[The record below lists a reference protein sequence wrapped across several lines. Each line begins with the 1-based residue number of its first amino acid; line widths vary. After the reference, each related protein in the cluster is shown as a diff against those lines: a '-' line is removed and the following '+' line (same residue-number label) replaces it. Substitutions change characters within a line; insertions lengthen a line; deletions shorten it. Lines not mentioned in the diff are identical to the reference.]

1 LFVCWKERA
10 QNKEEK
16 KNMTS
21 ITTTTTTADN
31 DDDNKTKQSSTI
43 TTSNKL
49 QRVLSI
55 LLIVSYILGIT
66 WTCLHPIMSI
76 LTGEFH
82 KCRGWFLDEHSIEIR
97 FIDSMNTKVTKYL
110 QKEVIVPSTTSSLC
124 DNVNQHDTNNNNMIC
139 YTHQQYFDMV
149 MITPISNA
157 LDATEEAVVVVVP
170 SLEDSS
176 FYSFLIN
183 GIFYLDDPIET
194 PWLAKTVIFVTP
206 TTTTPSS
213 QNQTVE
219 ETTTNFLDA
228 HSGYGER
235 ASNTIPL
242 LPSKL
247 SKSIIRNVI
256 VLDIR
261 MNDEETTTPGTT
273 NLAVLAQ
280 GRRGVLPNADL
291 VFLVGKLFE
300 RTSMMFQGG
309 KFLTH
314 PYIEDSASISTQ
326 IDRLM
331 KNNHQLL
338 SAMLSPKTISKLKDR
353 SNDLANMLLFMK
365 TMAIGPAGAHS
376 AALDRGIDSVT
387 IRIEF
392 PATPENTYR
401 METIQYTLYLIRAL
415 SNLHER
421 LHHSLTLYLLPTS
434 RTFVS
439 HMEYFLPNV
448 LVLLPLAIRA
458 FGVLLPTMTAKQ
470 RQNDGT
476 AAPSCGFDLSVVGGS
491 LLVLLVSTV
500 VMCLT
505 ITFSK
510 ILPVMTLTLMGLYT
524 VIGSYWTHRRRRRR
538 QDINTADDNENST
551 DDEGFRVV
559 RTLQFVSCVLAAY
572 ILAPLAFANTSLS
585 YFPSLLWT
593 AVFAFPDYAEM
604 LKKNGTRRST
614 FQQLMLL
621 VVLVCTA
628 APVLLVPRIF
638 SSYTPFVRFAY
649 MPLHLHLFLLVL
661 TIRSYSGV
669 HKSTT
674 IES

>member
-1 LFVCWKERA
+1 
-10 QNKEEK
+10 
-16 KNMTS
+16 
-21 ITTTTTTADN
+21 
-31 DDDNKTKQSSTI
+31 
-43 TTSNKL
+43 
-49 QRVLSI
+49 
-55 LLIVSYILGIT
+55 
-66 WTCLHPIMSI
+66 MS
-76 LTGEFH
+76 
-82 KCRGWFLDEHSIEIR
+82 
-97 FIDSMNTKVTKYL
+97 TKVTKYL
-110 QKEVIVPSTTSSLC
+110 QTEVNVRSTVSSSLC
-124 DNVNQHDTNNNNMIC
+124 DTINQHDTNNNNNMIC

-157 LDATEEAVVVVVP
+157 LDATEEALVVVVP
-170 SLEDSS
+170 SLEDNS

-183 GIFYLDDPIET
+183 GIYYLDDPIET

-206 TTTTPSS
+206 TTTTSS

-228 HSGYGER
+228 HSGYGGK
-235 ASNTIPL
+235 ASKNTIPL

-261 MNDEETTTPGTT
+261 MNNGETTTPGTT
-273 NLAVLAQ
+273 NLAILAQ

-309 KFLTH
+309 KFLAH
-314 PYIEDSASISTQ
+314 PYIEDSISISTR

-331 KNNHQLL
+331 TNNHQLL
-338 SAMLSPKTISKLKDR
+338 SAMLSPKTISKLKDW
-353 SNDLANMLLFMK
+353 SNDLVNMILFMK

-387 IRIEF
+387 IQIEF
-392 PATPENTYR
+392 PATPESTYR
-401 METIQYTLYLIRAL
+401 METVQYTLYLIRAL

-421 LHHSLTLYLLPTS
+421 LHHSLTLYLLPTP

-458 FGVLLPTMTAKQ
+458 FGLLLPKMTAKQ

-491 LLVLLVSTV
+491 LIVLFVSTV

-510 ILPVMTLTLMGLYT
+510 ILPIMTLTLMGLYT
-524 VIGSYWTHRRRRRR
+524 GIGSYWTHRRRRRR
-538 QDINTADDNENST
+538 RYDINTTD
-551 DDEGFRVV
+551 DDEGIRVV

-572 ILAPLAFANTSLS
+572 VLAPLAFANTSLS

-604 LKKNGTRRST
+604 LKKNGARRSK

-621 VVLVCTA
+621 VVLVSTA

-649 MPLHLHLFLLVL
+649 TPLHLHLFLLVL

-669 HKSTT
+669 HKST